1 MASGDVL
8 AFLQSDWVALWAA
21 TLHNSMYGNVPGLFS
36 PYKIGLDAPGYL
48 KTSREL
54 HNLQCTVCACTRH
67 SVPSSAEN
75 EHFSFSTVKDMSA
88 EKRLS
93 FQDST
98 ELREN
103 VKGGTPLRDLSPLAT
118 PRLNMRENDTHV
130 GAASGIGAS
139 IEEVDEEDSSDDS
152 TLLGLQRS
160 NNLLSY
166 AAVRKTRFT
175 WASLKNKFR
184 LGSRSQPQTPPP
196 VAPRC
201 ECHPAPRRRSNK
213 ARNRLLIASALTLVF
228 MIAEIIG
235 AYGGWVGG
243 WGITPCTC

>member
-1 MASGDVL
+1 M
-8 AFLQSDWVALWAA
+8 
-21 TLHNSMYGNVPGLFS
+21 
-36 PYKIGLDAPGYL
+36 
-48 KTSREL
+48 
-54 HNLQCTVCACTRH
+54 
-67 SVPSSAEN
+67 
-75 EHFSFSTVKDMSA
+75 
-88 EKRLS
+88 S

-103 VKGGTPLRDLSPLAT
+103 VKGGTPLRELSPLAT
-118 PRLNMRENDTHV
+118 PHLNMRENDTHV
-130 GAASGIGAS
+130 GAASGIGVS

-160 NNLLSY
+160 NNLLSCD
-166 AAVRKTRFT
+166 AVRKTRVT
-175 WASLKNKFR
+175 WASLKNVFR
-184 LGSRSQPQTPPP
+184 LGSRGQPQIPPP

-243 WGITPCTC
+243 ALYTMHLLMFGLTINLPIHHGALHKFQWNAIHESIFMCSLHSDLYAMQMCVCVMVCAT